1 MPTPMLVL
9 IHLAPASVQVEP
21 STSMAQGAVVTVGLP
36 VEVPSPATQV
46 VPLRGVP
53 AMLVATPSV

>member
-9 IHLAPASVQVEP
+9 IHLPQASVQEVP
-21 STSMAQGAVVTVGLP
+21 STSMAQGAVVTVGQP
-36 VEVPSPATQV
+36 VGVPSPATQV

-53 AMLVATPSV
+53 AMLVAIPSV